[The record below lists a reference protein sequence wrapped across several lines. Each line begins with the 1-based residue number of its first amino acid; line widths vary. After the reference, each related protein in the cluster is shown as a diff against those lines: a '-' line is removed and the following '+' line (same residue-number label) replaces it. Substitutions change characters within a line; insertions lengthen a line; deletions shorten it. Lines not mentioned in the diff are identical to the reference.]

1 MTRVAILAIL
11 LCVGCDE
18 HTFDNY
24 EEQAE
29 RRLAKQWNEPC
40 RDTLTLAATT
50 AGSPNGATCT
60 NKLHR
65 MIVETKTVGA
75 EEIGVAV
82 FCKCIRDD
90 KQPEQP

>member
-1 MTRVAILAIL
+1 MARIWILAL
-11 LCVGCDE
+11 LACVGCLETRDE
-18 HTFDNY
+18 TAQRRED
-24 EEQAE
+24 EQQ
-29 RRLAKQWNEPC
+29 KQWNEPC

-82 FCKCIRDD
+82 FCKCVRDD
-90 KQPEQP
+90 EQPEQP